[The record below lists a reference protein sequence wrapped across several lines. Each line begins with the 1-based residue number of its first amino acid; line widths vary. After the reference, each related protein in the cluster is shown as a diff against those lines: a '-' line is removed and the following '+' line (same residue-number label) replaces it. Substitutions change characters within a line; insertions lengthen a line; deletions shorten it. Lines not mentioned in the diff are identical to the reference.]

1 MKKIIAS
8 ALILGLLSSPAMAWG
23 DREQGILTGI
33 AGLWVFQQ
41 LDKAGKPQNDPVIV
55 QQPPVVIHQHQA
67 PVIVQQPVQ
76 YCDKNEVWDRFG
88 KKRIVTYCYY
98 Q

>member
-1 MKKIIAS
+1 MKKVIA
-8 ALILGLLSSPAMAWG
+8 ATLILGLLSSPAMAWG

-41 LDKAGKPQNDPVIV
+41 LDKAGRPQNDPVIV
-55 QQPPVVIHQHQA
+55 QQPPVVIYQQQA
-67 PVIVQQPVQ
+67 PIIVQQPVQ
-76 YCDKNEVWDRFG
+76 YCDKNQVWDRFG
-88 KKRIVTYCYY
+88 KQRTITYCYY